1 LAACTLKILFVEMLQ
16 IFENIFLKKK
26 KKTVEENKESS
37 GISEIS

>member
-1 LAACTLKILFVEMLQ
+1 MLQ